1 MTRALDEALRELLA
15 QSLAAW
21 RLTGNVEGVNDDAIR
36 ILCNGIA
43 IRVERAPPAVPFR
56 WMVTID
62 GRRRGAVSIPA
73 VLRQVRS
80 ALDPGYARDKV
91 RVAVTPLVL
100 S

>member
-1 MTRALDEALRELLA
+1 MDAFHDNLRELLT
-15 QSLAAW
+15 QCLAAW
-21 RLTGNVEGVNDDAIR
+21 RLAGNVVGADDGSIR
-36 ILCNGIA
+36 IVCNGFE

-62 GRRRGAVSIPA
+62 RRRRGAISIPA

-91 RVAVTPLVL
+91 RVAVAPLVP